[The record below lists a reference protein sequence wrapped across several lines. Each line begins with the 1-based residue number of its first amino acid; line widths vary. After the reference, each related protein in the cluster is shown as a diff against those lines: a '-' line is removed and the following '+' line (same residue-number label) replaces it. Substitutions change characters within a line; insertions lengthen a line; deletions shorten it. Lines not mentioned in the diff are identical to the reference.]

1 MPSLT
6 APEGTRHPART
17 AVSLVAALV
26 VLVLVVLGVGW
37 LLTHPLVSSVGRWDD
52 DVSRWFV
59 DRRTSGLSQVADVGT
74 FLGET
79 PVGAALIVLSGVA
92 VALVVRAWRPLLFV
106 VVMYA
111 GMGVV
116 YFVATH
122 LIHRDRPPVRIL
134 DAGLVPDRSFPSGH
148 VGTATAVALC
158 LALLLLAYR
167 LVPGRWLVLLAL
179 VPLLTLLA
187 RLYQGAHHVS
197 DVLTSLGYATAWALV
212 CARGLLPGTT
222 ERERLSPARG
232 RGSAPR

>member
-1 MPSLT
+1 MSSLT

-17 AVSLVAALV
+17 AATLLAALV
-26 VLVLVVLGVGW
+26 VLVLVVVGVGW

-52 DVSRWFV
+52 EVSRWFA
-59 DRRTSGLSQVADVGT
+59 DRRTPGLSRVADVGT

-79 PVGAALIVLSGVA
+79 PVGAALILLWGAVVA
-92 VALVVRAWRPLLFV
+92 AVVRAWRPLLFV

-116 YFVATH
+116 YFAATH
-122 LIHRDRPPVRIL
+122 LVHRDRPPVRIL

-158 LALLLLAYR
+158 LALLLHAYR
-167 LVPGRWLVLLAL
+167 LVPARWLVVLAL

-197 DVLTSLGYATAWALV
+197 DVLTSLGYATTWALV
-212 CARGLLPGTT
+212 CARGVLPGAA
-222 ERERLSPARG
+222 ERQRLSPARG